1 MNSREKEKAEHLFKP
16 KQERS
21 ADGQTAT
28 TEYEQR
34 ARVDREKT
42 AKLRALRLARDAKS
56 GANPDETAAPRI
68 RN

>member
-21 ADGQTAT
+21 AQTAT

-56 GANPDETAAPRI
+56 GPNPDETAARQI